1 MNCDIFIP
9 ARLKS
14 TRFPEKHLQ
23 KINSVPLIKYLIQ
36 RLQTCKN
43 IRYII
48 VCTTDS
54 PSDEKLVQFLK
65 QENIMYFRGN
75 EKDII
80 KRLFDAANF
89 YDTDIIIDVEGDDF
103 FTDPLLVDKLVLE
116 MKNSDFD
123 FISGN
128 MSTENFD
135 SKTGYP
141 HGLIPVGIRNR
152 ALRKIYEEK
161 QTLDTETGYKEFFM
175 NDDLFKIKYLVPEIE
190 REFSEN
196 LRLTIDYKEDFE
208 LAKKVIDE
216 LGNNFNFIS
225 LLDLFQT
232 KPDLLKIVEPVIE
245 KWKKNYTDNLIDTS
259 LNN

>member
-9 ARLKS
+9 ARLQS

-23 KINSVPLIKYLIQ
+23 TINSVPLIKYLIE
-36 RLQTCKN
+36 RLQTCEK
-43 IRYII
+43 IRHIV

-65 QENIMYFRGN
+65 QEDIMCFRGN

-80 KRLFDAANF
+80 KRLFDAATF

-103 FTDPLLVDKLVLE
+103 FTDPLLVDKLALE
-116 MKNSDFD
+116 MINSDFD

-128 MSTENFD
+128 MSTKNFD
-135 SKTGYP
+135 SQTGYP
-141 HGLIPVGIRNR
+141 HGLMPVGIRNI

-161 QTLDTETGYKEFFM
+161 QTSNTETGYKEFFM
-175 NDDLFKIKYLVPEIE
+175 NDNLFKIKYLIPEIE
-190 REFSEN
+190 RDFSEN
-196 LRLTIDYKEDFE
+196 LRLTIDYEEDFE
-208 LAKKVIDE
+208 LAKKVIQE
-216 LGNNFNFIS
+216 LGNNFNFTK
-225 LLDLFQT
+225 LLDLFET

-245 KWKKNYTDNLIDTS
+245 KWKKNYSANLTDTS
-259 LNN
+259 INT